1 MTSWLSQQ
9 FEDEIIL
16 PFQLF
21 SPSLFLCGNATNIWE
36 LVTFRFIQGL
46 EVALY

>member
-1 MTSWLSQQ
+1 L
-9 FEDEIIL
+9 EDEIIL

-21 SPSLFLCGNATNIWE
+21 SPSLLLCGNANIWE